1 VDSQDSLNSDI
12 EVLHGTDQ
20 NSLNKDVEGLN
31 GINTMA
37 CTKI

>member
-12 EVLHGTDQ
+12 EVLLGTYQ
-20 NSLNKDVEGLN
+20 NSLNKNVDGLN
-31 GINTMA
+31 GIHTMA